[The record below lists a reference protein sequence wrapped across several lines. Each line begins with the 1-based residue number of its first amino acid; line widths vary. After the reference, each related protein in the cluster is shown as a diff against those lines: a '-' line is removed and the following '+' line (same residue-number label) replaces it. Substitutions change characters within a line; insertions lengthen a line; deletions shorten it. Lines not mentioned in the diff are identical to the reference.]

1 MKLLLYGNRPLAAM
15 LYLDAQQ
22 HPSIDVVA
30 FVVDQKYTDPSGHFM
45 GLPQV
50 AFETVEQHY
59 PPQDYWMITLD
70 GTLPKTALLTDKAKA
85 KGYRLASYISPKA
98 VISQDI
104 ELGENS
110 VIYEL
115 AYVGYGV
122 KLGSSVLI
130 RQHVYLGHE
139 SAIGDNVTLNPSSR
153 CGGYCVVKDNA
164 FIGIGATVIDHRT
177 IGKSSVVGAGSVV
190 IKDVDDNTVV
200 VGNPAKPKERD

>member
-15 LYLDAQQ
+15 LALDAKS
-22 HPSIDVVA
+22 HPEVEVVA
-30 FVVDQKYTDPSGHFM
+30 FVVDAKYVDPSGFFM

-50 AFETVEQHY
+50 AFERVETLY
-59 PPQDYWMITLD
+59 SPVDYWMIALD
-70 GTLPKTALLTDKAKA
+70 GSLPKTTLLADKAKA

-98 VISQDI
+98 VVSQEI

-130 RQHVYLGHE
+130 RQHVYLGHD
-139 SAIGDNVTLNPSSR
+139 SRIGNNVSINPSAR
-153 CGGYCVVKDNA
+153 LGGGCIVNDNA

-177 IGKSSVVGAGSVV
+177 IGSNSIVGAGSVV
-190 IKDVDDNTVV
+190 VKDVDDNTVV

>member
-22 HPSIDVVA
+22 HPTIDVEA
-30 FVVDQKYTDPSGHFM
+30 FVVDQKYVDPSGLFM

-70 GTLPKTALLTDKAKA
+70 GTLPKTTLLADQAKA

-110 VIYEL
+110 IIYEL
-115 AYVGYGV
+115 AYVGFGT
-122 KLGSSVLI
+122 KIGSNTLI

-139 SAIGDNVTLNPSSR
+139 GSLGNNVTINPGSR
-153 CGGYCVVKDNA
+153 IGGYCTIHDHA
-164 FIGIGATVIDHRT
+164 FIGIGSTIIDHRT
-177 IGKSSVVGAGSVV
+177 IGESAVVGAGSVV
-190 IKDVDDNTVV
+190 IKDVLPHTTV
-200 VGNPAKPKERD
+200 VGNPAKPLERD